1 MSSNKK
7 ITEIFRAMAEGVTAV
22 TGSCS
27 FVFHWGKK
35 NSEKYLYYC
44 VKLTFSHQKML
55 FELKLLSEQQRIYGC
70 GSPERVLNTV
80 MSPVLTKP
88 LLSHS

>member
-35 NSEKYLYYC
+35 KKNSEKYLYYC
-44 VKLTFSHQKML
+44 ETHVFSSKDV
-55 FELKLLSEQQRIYGC
+55 I
-70 GSPERVLNTV
+70 
-80 MSPVLTKP
+80 
-88 LLSHS
+88 